1 LQDLLIYLCIR
12 CLQVMLQWLHGS
24 VLYVCLENKAVLA
37 TAHTGMSGQASDHG
51 ALITVQE

>member
-1 LQDLLIYLCIR
+1 MQDLLIYLCIR